1 MNTSLKP
8 LFLSAALLLVLA
20 CCVEAQSVSK
30 SPNARKPPTFDL
42 ERAGVVE
49 FSKPDENGIY
59 DTTVSIGK
67 IPAGQQVKINLV
79 LKNLSDEEIKFSRP
93 AKKCKCSQFTST
105 RDFIPAKDQTEASV
119 ILKIPARGKAI
130 KANSE
135 VTLESRKSDRSKMN
149 IKIEY
154 ELAGLLVFGRALGV
168 LSFDDE
174 SPQKKHIDFP
184 LLASLP
190 VDLNKIDVRASE
202 NLSSAEFA
210 IAVDSENEGTLRVT
224 IDQSL
229 IAGGSIQGEISI
241 SDPEN
246 DRRDICYLSIKDQRQ
261 SEISP
266 RIISFKTKDQGLMA
280 TAIIRLAKLGGDSDE
295 SADAKIECSWQGQPL
310 QVTSRKL
317 GTDIVRVELTADQA
331 LAASLTKSA
340 AEQKEQQFQLDWQI
354 EKNGKTTQI
363 KTPLVLGQ

>member
-1 MNTSLKP
+1 M
-8 LFLSAALLLVLA
+8 
-20 CCVEAQSVSK
+20 
-30 SPNARKPPTFDL
+30 
-42 ERAGVVE
+42 
-49 FSKPDENGIY
+49 
-59 DTTVSIGK
+59 
-67 IPAGQQVKINLV
+67 
-79 LKNLSDEEIKFSRP
+79 
-93 AKKCKCSQFTST
+93 
-105 RDFIPAKDQTEASV
+105 
-119 ILKIPARGKAI
+119 
-130 KANSE
+130 
-135 VTLESRKSDRSKMN
+135 TLESRKSDRSKMN

-266 RIISFKTKDQGLMA
+266 RIISFKTKDQGL
-280 TAIIRLAKLGGDSDE
+280 
-295 SADAKIECSWQGQPL
+295 
-310 QVTSRKL
+310 
-317 GTDIVRVELTADQA
+317 
-331 LAASLTKSA
+331 SL
-340 AEQKEQQFQLDWQI
+340 I
-354 EKNGKTTQI
+354 HI
-363 KTPLVLGQ
+363 